1 MIFFRAI
8 TNLSIIFSSAVQF
21 VQYICLLIRLRNL
34 FFWQWSYQE
43 SWLWYLSNNFCWNSF
58 NTAFSFFHLQVKQ
71 LLENDDKERVIATCR
86 NPSASTGLI
95 HLKDKFED
103 RLRILPLDLTVESS
117 IEVMLP
123 FPILFSFSFA
133 PTKSYL

>member
-1 MIFFRAI
+1 
-8 TNLSIIFSSAVQF
+8 
-21 VQYICLLIRLRNL
+21 
-34 FFWQWSYQE
+34 
-43 SWLWYLSNNFCWNSF
+43 
-58 NTAFSFFHLQVKQ
+58 
-71 LLENDDKERVIATCR
+71 VIATCR